1 MSTLKITTVDV
12 TKPENRPLLLVTEEI
27 RAFSCGTRTVAYK
40 KYPIAAT
47 ILFRSLVEQCFKYL
61 LRETY
66 PKLYASLQARS
77 NGDPTLRILV
87 DTINQQKNSIF
98 PAKSTTKRFYTALCD
113 GRNKDSFQ
121 DFFNLAAHHS
131 RYDLHALN
139 TNAANF
145 LPIAEFILN
154 TPLTN
159 KETP

>member
-1 MSTLKITTVDV
+1 MTSNDNLLDFVTQHNIPTVDV

-87 DTINQQKNSIF
+87 DTINQQK
-98 PAKSTTKRFYTALCD
+98 
-113 GRNKDSFQ
+113 
-121 DFFNLAAHHS
+121 
-131 RYDLHALN
+131 
-139 TNAANF
+139 
-145 LPIAEFILN
+145 ILFSQQN
-154 TPLTN
+154 QLQNVSTPLYVMEEIKTAF
-159 KETP
+159 KIFSILLLTTLDTTYTP